1 MSIQSSTD
9 SAPRAMGTR
18 AQDCPLCGNGA
29 EYYFVAR
36 QTRKHFLCSNCT
48 QFQLAID
55 AEANLTGAPP
65 EWRSSLSNMAK
76 AHLKGATL
84 VIERPATRA
93 APQDGSALSHEYVE
107 NSQLPA

>member
-1 MSIQSSTD
+1 MPILNSTD
-9 SAPRAMGTR
+9 PAPRAMDTR

-29 EYYFVAR
+29 EYYLVAR

-55 AEANLTGAPP
+55 AEPHLTGAPP

-76 AHLKGATL
+76 AHPKGATL
-84 VIERPATRA
+84 VIGHHPAM
-93 APQDGSALSHEYVE
+93 QDGSPVSHDYVE